1 MLPAD
6 ADFLAF
12 KEQLEKGPEP
22 LPSAEAQLERQ
33 EAEARERQAAGEH
46 DGSRESCV
54 SQIVQAAGEHQGS
67 RGCCVSQILQTARE
81 WYSRLTGR
89 QPQADMRDSKTLL
102 LLRSSPG
109 EEAEGRGAGQ
119 ES

>member
-46 DGSRESCV
+46 
-54 SQIVQAAGEHQGS
+54 QGS
-67 RGCCVSQILQTARE
+67 RGCCVSQILQTPWE